1 MEKYLTYC
9 ELNKRL
15 SPKTL
20 RLYRHVLKEL
30 TNFTGNQKIHLITKQ
45 IVGDFG
51 QSLLKRNLSI
61 KTVSTYIVAIK
72 AYLSW
77 YSQYYSTG
85 DILDPKFIPLP
96 KAQVRKFNFSPED
109 YEQVEQIIAW
119 LPEGRDRAIFTM
131 LYDSGLR
138 IAELVSINVGDIRD
152 SVVTIRGKG
161 GKLRLA
167 FLSDRSIKDIKDI
180 TKDIMSDRPLFRN
193 YKGMRMSQGGIQ
205 KMFRTI
211 TGSKIHPHL
220 LRHMFA
226 TRLLEKGAR
235 IQDVSIMLGHSNIST
250 TQIYA
255 HTSDKFL
262 KEVYDK
268 CMKVA

>member
-30 TNFTGNQKIHLITKQ
+30 TSFIGNDRIHKVTKQ
-45 IVGDFG
+45 TVGDFAEF
-51 QSLLKRNLSI
+51 LLKKRLSI

-96 KAQVRKFNFSPED
+96 KVPIRKFNFTPEE
-109 YEQVEQIIAW
+109 YEQVEQIISW

-138 IAELVSINVGDIRD
+138 IAELVSINTEDIRD
-152 SVVTIRGKG
+152 GVVTIRGKG

-167 FLSDRSIKDIKDI
+167 FLSDRSMSDIKNIIKD
-180 TKDIMSDRPLFRN
+180 SGPLFTN
-193 YKGMRMSQGGIQ
+193 YKGKRFSQGGIQ

-211 TGSKIHPHL
+211 TGGKIHPHL

-226 TRLLEKGAR
+226 TRMLEKGAR
-235 IQDVSIMLGHSNIST
+235 IQDVSIMLGHSNIAT